1 MTELNPINPVCNLDQ
16 EGDKRDGDPEL
27 QEDETI
33 MVSEVRPA
41 GIEELFILSNDT
53 GGDTEVNVEEVAQIE
68 SEDVMVDGGKVE
80 KGWRKK
86 ILALGRWIPAMIKTN
101 DEMDKW
107 STLNDWSQ
115 ILYKEGQNP
124 PSGKAWGSIKNMK
137 MKRSRNGGCKY
148 NLKLIDL
155 SKDIPMHLP
164 THILLKEFTYAKN
177 RTWSWLMPG
186 PLDTSS
192 APCQLTDGRV
202 IVICK

>member
-1 MTELNPINPVCNLDQ
+1 MHSREDPKSNRNVTTINPICNLDK
-16 EGDKRDGDPEL
+16 EGDTENRGEDPKL
-27 QEDETI
+27 QEDETV

-68 SEDVMVDGGKVE
+68 SEDIMVDGGKVE

-86 ILALGRWIPAMIKTN
+86 VLALGRWIPAMIKTN

-124 PSGKAWGSIKNMK
+124 PSGKSWGNIRNLKK
-137 MKRSRNGGCKY
+137 KRSRNGACKY
-148 NLKLIDL
+148 NIRMINPTE
-155 SKDIPMHLP
+155 DILMYLP
-164 THILLKEFTYAKN
+164 TTDDDRNVEIKN
-177 RTWSWLMPG
+177 WL
-186 PLDTSS
+186 
-192 APCQLTDGRV
+192 
-202 IVICK
+202 